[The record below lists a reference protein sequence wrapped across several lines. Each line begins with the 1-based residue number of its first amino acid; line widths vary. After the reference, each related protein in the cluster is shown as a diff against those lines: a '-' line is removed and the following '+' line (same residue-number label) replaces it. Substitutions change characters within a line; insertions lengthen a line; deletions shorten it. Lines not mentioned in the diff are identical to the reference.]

1 MRQPWNAHI
10 HLGIVH
16 PMVFPETLRGEG
28 PILETASK
36 IVMDEFFGAIELSWI
51 KDPQVR
57 VKLGKLL
64 EPTYLD
70 VVFCGG
76 PPILIQKLDMNSLD
90 PAVRRAAV
98 KGVKELVDEA
108 YTVGAK
114 ILITCS
120 GPSTAQE
127 KRGQAKN
134 LLVESLKEVCAYAE
148 QKADTYTLFVTLEN
162 FDEKYD
168 KKLLIGPTK
177 EAVEIAETVRGE
189 YKNFG
194 LTVDLSHLP
203 LLKETPE
210 GALLTAKDYLEHVH
224 IGNCVMT
231 DKAHPLYGDQHP
243 SFGVK
248 GGENQVEDLVA
259 FLRALKNIGYF
270 GKKTATKLPVVS
282 FEVKPS
288 AGETSDIV
296 IASSKR
302 VFLDAW
308 ARL

>member
-1 MRQPWNAHI
+1 MHAYHHI
-10 HLGIVH
+10 ISLGIVH

-28 PILETASK
+28 PTLETVSK
-36 IVMDEFFGAIELSWI
+36 IAMDEFFGAIEVSWV
-51 KDPQVR
+51 KDPEVR

-76 PPILIQKLDMNSLD
+76 PPILIQKLDMNSSD

-98 KGVKELVDEA
+98 KGVNELVDEA

-114 ILITCS
+114 ILVTCS
-120 GPSTAQE
+120 GPDKAQE

-134 LLVESLKEVCAYAE
+134 LLIESLKEVCAYAE
-148 QKADTYTLFVTLEN
+148 QKADGYTLFVTLEN
-162 FDEKYD
+162 FDKEYD
-168 KKLLIGPTK
+168 KKLLIGPTA
-177 EAVEIAETVRGE
+177 EAVEIAEAVRRE
-189 YKNFG
+189 CNNFG

-203 LLKETPE
+203 LLKETSE

-224 IGNCVMT
+224 IGNCVMA

-243 SFGVK
+243 SFSVK

-270 GKKTATKLPVVS
+270 GKKTVTRLPVVS

-288 AGETSDIV
+288 AGETSEVV

-302 VFLDAW
+302 FFLDAW

>member
-1 MRQPWNAHI
+1 MI
-10 HLGIVH
+10 
-16 PMVFPETLRGEG
+16 FPETLRGEG
-28 PILETASK
+28 PILETMSK
-36 IVMDEFFGAIELSWI
+36 ITMDEFFGAIEVSWV
-51 KDPQVR
+51 KDPETR
-57 VKLGKLL
+57 VKVGKLL

-76 PPILIQKLDMNSLD
+76 PPILLQKLDMHSLD
-90 PAVRRAAV
+90 PAVRRVAV
-98 KGVKELVDEA
+98 KGIKGLVDEA

-120 GPSTAQE
+120 GPDTAQE
-127 KRGQAKN
+127 KRGQAKS
-134 LLVESLKEVCAYAE
+134 LLIESLKEVCAYAE
-148 QKADTYTLFVTLEN
+148 QRAGDYTLFVTLEN
-162 FDEKYD
+162 FDKEYD
-168 KKLLIGPTK
+168 KRLLIGPTT
-177 EAVEIAETVRGE
+177 EAVEIAEAVRRE
-189 YKNFG
+189 HKNFG

-203 LLKETPE
+203 LLKETSE
-210 GALLTAKDYLEHVH
+210 GALLTSKDYLEHVH
-224 IGNCVMT
+224 IGNCVMA

-243 SFGVK
+243 RFGVK
-248 GGENQVEDLVA
+248 GGENQVEDLIA

-270 GKKTATKLPVVS
+270 GKKTVTRLPVVS

-288 AGETSDIV
+288 AEETSEVV

>member
-1 MRQPWNAHI
+1 
-10 HLGIVH
+10 
-16 PMVFPETLRGEG
+16 MVFPETLRGEG
-28 PILETASK
+28 PILETVSK
-36 IVMDEFFGAIELSWI
+36 IALDEFFSAIEVSWV
-51 KDPQVR
+51 KDPETR

-76 PPILIQKLDMNSLD
+76 PPILIQKLDMNSFD
-90 PAVRRAAV
+90 PSVRRAAV
-98 KGVKELVDEA
+98 KGVKALVDEA

-114 ILITCS
+114 ILVTCS
-120 GPSTAQE
+120 GPDTAQE

-134 LLVESLKEVCAYAE
+134 LLVESLKEVCTYAE
-148 QKADTYTLFVTLEN
+148 QKTESYTLFVTLEN
-162 FDEKYD
+162 FDREYD
-168 KKLLIGPTK
+168 KKLLIGPTI
-177 EAVEIAETVRGE
+177 EAMEIAEAVRKKH
-189 YKNFG
+189 KNFG

-210 GALLTAKDYLEHVH
+210 EALLTAKDCLEHVH
-224 IGNCVMT
+224 IGNCVMA
-231 DKAHPLYGDQHP
+231 DRAHPLYGDQHP
-243 SFGVK
+243 RFGVE

-270 GKKTATKLPVVS
+270 GKKTVTRLPVVS
-282 FEVKPS
+282 FEVRPS
-288 AGETSDIV
+288 TGETSEIV